1 LKVTNNYSC
10 KQLIVQNL
18 HRKKEFGISVLSNL
32 AALNCKIINTM
43 KKIMFFVF
51 LAVMALSACKSTKKQ
66 PQVKYTPPE
75 AQPKVFTVPETT
87 ETAKPVT
94 GDQSVS
100 LRKESVTF
108 TEAGDK
114 SSNEANSLFVIL
126 GSFGQLD
133 NAKNFRE
140 TLLNEGFSPII
151 LHSETGYYRVCVNSY
166 KSEAEARRR
175 VTEIRQAFPKYSD
188 LWLLIKQ

>member
-1 LKVTNNYSC
+1 
-10 KQLIVQNL
+10 
-18 HRKKEFGISVLSNL
+18 
-32 AALNCKIINTM
+32 
-43 KKIMFFVF
+43 MFFVIMI
-51 LAVMALSACKSTKKQ
+51 VMAFSACKTSKKQ
-66 PQVKYTPPE
+66 PEVKYTPPE
-75 AQPKVFTVPETT
+75 TQPKVFTVPETT
-87 ETAKPVT
+87 EAAKPAT
-94 GDQSVS
+94 TADKSVS

-108 TEAGDK
+108 TEAADK
-114 SSNEANSLFVIL
+114 TKNEANTYFVIL

-166 KSEAEARRR
+166 KGEAEARSR
-175 VTEIRQAFPKYSD
+175 VAEIRQAFPKYAD

>member
-1 LKVTNNYSC
+1 
-10 KQLIVQNL
+10 
-18 HRKKEFGISVLSNL
+18 
-32 AALNCKIINTM
+32 M
-43 KKIMFFVF
+43 KRIMFFVIIV
-51 LAVMALSACKSTKKQ
+51 AMAFSACKTTKKQ
-66 PQVKYTPPE
+66 PQAQYTPPD

-87 ETAKPVT
+87 EAAKPAT
-94 GDQSVS
+94 TAADKTVS

-108 TEAGDK
+108 TEAADK
-114 SSNEANSLFVIL
+114 TKNEANTYFVIL

-140 TLLNEGFSPII
+140 TLLNEGFTPII

-166 KSEAEARRR
+166 KGEAEARSR

>member
-1 LKVTNNYSC
+1 
-10 KQLIVQNL
+10 
-18 HRKKEFGISVLSNL
+18 
-32 AALNCKIINTM
+32 M
-43 KKIMFFVF
+43 KKIMFFAILF
-51 LAVMALSACKSTKKQ
+51 VMAFSACKSTKKQ
-66 PQVKYTPPE
+66 PQVQYTPPD
-75 AQPKVFTVPETT
+75 AQPKVFTVPATT
-87 ETAKPVT
+87 EAAKPAAE
-94 GDQSVS
+94 DKSVS

-108 TEAGDK
+108 TEAADK
-114 SSNEANSLFVIL
+114 TGNEANTFFVIL

-166 KSEAEARRR
+166 KGESEARSR
-175 VTEIRQAFPKYSD
+175 VTQIRQAFPKYAD